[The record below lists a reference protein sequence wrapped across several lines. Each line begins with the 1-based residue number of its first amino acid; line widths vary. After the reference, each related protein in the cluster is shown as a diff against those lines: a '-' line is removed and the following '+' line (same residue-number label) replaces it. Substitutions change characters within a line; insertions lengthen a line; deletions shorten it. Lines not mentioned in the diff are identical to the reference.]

1 LVDNRKK
8 RASSRTGDVS
18 GRDAVKGVGVETG
31 KESGVGRWSK

>member
-1 LVDNRKK
+1 MNNRKK

-18 GRDAVKGVGVETG
+18 GRDAVKGVGVEMG